1 MKAAILAGGLGTRFS
16 EETKERPKA
25 LIEIGGRP
33 IIWHVMRHYAHFGF
47 SEFVLAAGYRRTDLA
62 RYFTDYHKLD
72 GSIAVDLRIGNAVRH
87 DDGHLDWLVH
97 VIDTG
102 DRTMTGGRVKR
113 LAPFLGNE
121 TFMLTWCD
129 GLADVDLDALLA
141 FHRSHGRLATVT
153 AVQPPGRFGHL
164 TMDGDAVT
172 GFEEKP
178 ERSGHWIN
186 GAFFVLEPGVFDYID
201 GDDTMWEE
209 GPMRRLA
216 ADGQLMAYRHEGFWQ
231 CMDTAKERDL
241 LEKLWASGKA
251 PWNLRP

>member
-1 MKAAILAGGLGTRFS
+1 
-16 EETKERPKA
+16 
-25 LIEIGGRP
+25 
-33 IIWHVMRHYAHFGF
+33 MRHYAHFGF
-47 SEFVLAAGYRRTDLA
+47 SEFVLAGGYRKADLA
-62 RYFTDYHKLD
+62 RYFADRHRLE
-72 GSIAVDLRIGNAVRH
+72 GSVAIDLRTGATARH
-87 DDGHLDWLVH
+87 DNGVPDWLVH

-102 DRTMTGGRVKR
+102 EHTMTGGRIKR

-129 GLADVDLDALLA
+129 GLADVDLAALLA

-164 TMDGDAVT
+164 TLHGDAVT

-186 GAFFVLEPGVFDYID
+186 GAFFVLEPGIFDLIE
-201 GDDTMWEE
+201 GDSTMWEE
-209 GPMRRLA
+209 EPMRRLA
-216 ADGQLMAYRHEGFWQ
+216 TDGQLMAYRHDGFWQ

-241 LEKLWASGKA
+241 LEKLWATGKA